1 VTLLLFFFYLNVPL
15 TLLTLLPPFFAFIC
29 TLGTLRLIGH
39 PFDIPALMLSVVIFG
54 MGVDYSIFCVRAHQ
68 RYRDIHHSSYV
79 LVRVAIFMAG
89 ASTLIGF
96 GVLAFA
102 EHSLLKSIGIT
113 SLLGIGYSLLGAFL
127 LLPPLLNMYMAG
139 ENKKI
144 SKLNNKSNTLQRRIR
159 ARFKTL
165 EPYPRMFARF
175 KLQFD
180 PMFNDL
186 PRMLAEREN
195 IKTII
200 DIGCGFGVP
209 ACWCLEQY
217 EDANVYGIDP
227 DPERVRVA
235 GFAIG
240 DRGAAAVGWAPTLPV
255 PPRPVDVVLLLDM
268 LHYLDD
274 ETAAAVF
281 RNSFQALAENGL
293 LVTRFVIPPAAQP
306 SWSWRLEDSRIKLSG
321 RHPFYRSPER
331 MTELV
336 KEAGFV
342 IIVNEVSAVNP
353 ELVWMVCRAEK

>member
-1 VTLLLFFFYLNVPL
+1 
-15 TLLTLLPPFFAFIC
+15 
-29 TLGTLRLIGH
+29 
-39 PFDIPALMLSVVIFG
+39 
-54 MGVDYSIFCVRAHQ
+54 
-68 RYRDIHHSSYV
+68 
-79 LVRVAIFMAG
+79 MAG
-89 ASTLIGF
+89 SSTLIGF

-113 SLLGIGYSLLGAFL
+113 SLLGIGYSLLGTFL
-127 LLPPLLNMYMAG
+127 LLPPLLNMYMAR

-144 SKLNNKSNTLQRRIR
+144 SSSNNKTGTLQRRIR
-159 ARFKTL
+159 ARFRTL
-165 EPYPRMFARF
+165 EPYPGMFARF

-186 PRMLAEREN
+186 PRMLAERED

-217 EDANVYGIDP
+217 GEAEVYGIDP

-240 DRGAAAVGWAPTLPV
+240 DRGAVTVGWAPQLPV
-255 PPRPVDVVLLLDM
+255 PPHPADVVLLLDM

-281 RNSFQALAENGL
+281 KNSFQALAGKGL
-293 LVTRFVIPPAAQP
+293 LVTRFVIPPAARP

-321 RHPFYRSPER
+321 RHPCYRSPER

>member
-1 VTLLLFFFYLNVPL
+1 MSN
-15 TLLTLLPPFFAFIC
+15 
-29 TLGTLRLIGH
+29 
-39 PFDIPALMLSVVIFG
+39 S
-54 MGVDYSIFCVRAHQ
+54 
-68 RYRDIHHSSYV
+68 
-79 LVRVAIFMAG
+79 
-89 ASTLIGF
+89 
-96 GVLAFA
+96 
-102 EHSLLKSIGIT
+102 
-113 SLLGIGYSLLGAFL
+113 
-127 LLPPLLNMYMAG
+127 N
-139 ENKKI
+139 NKKH
-144 SKLNNKSNTLQRRIR
+144 TLQERIR
-159 ARFKTL
+159 GRLRTL

-209 ACWCLEQY
+209 AWWCLEQY
-217 EDANVYGIDP
+217 KDANVYGFDP
-227 DPERVRVA
+227 YPERVRVA

-240 DRGAAAVGWAPTLPV
+240 DRGAVMVGWAPVLPV
-255 PPRPVDVVLLLDM
+255 PPRPADVVLLLDM

-274 ETAAAVF
+274 ETATAVF
-281 RNSFQALAENGL
+281 QNSFQALAENGL

-306 SWSWRLEDSRIKLSG
+306 SWSWRLEDSRIKLVG
-321 RHPFYRSPER
+321 RHPCYRSPER

-342 IIVNEVSAVNP
+342 IIVNEVSTVNP